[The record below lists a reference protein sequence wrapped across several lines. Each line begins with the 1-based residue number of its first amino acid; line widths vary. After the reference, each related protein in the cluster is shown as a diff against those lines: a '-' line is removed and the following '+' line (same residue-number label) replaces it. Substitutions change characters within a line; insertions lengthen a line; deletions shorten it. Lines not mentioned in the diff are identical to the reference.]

1 MSNKSYKLNTAI
13 MRNDDKKGRPKTGL
27 SNGIKTFLIENLIKN
42 LKNGILSRN
51 LIKSIKK
58 YYIKNHIKSS
68 VFCSDLGQVSSKK
81 VSTISLYTRFWQLLV
96 IFNHKKVSQ

>member
-1 MSNKSYKLNTAI
+1 MH
-13 MRNDDKKGRPKTGL
+13 NDDKKGRPKTGL
-27 SNGIKTFLIENLIKN
+27 SNGI
-42 LKNGILSRN
+42 KNGILSRN

-81 VSTISLYTRFWQLLV
+81 VSTISLYTHFWQLLV
-96 IFNHKKVSQ
+96 IFNHEKASEEYIYI